1 MQSDPYFL
9 ATLIGSR
16 ICHDLISPLGAVS
29 NGLELLTLSGAEQS
43 PELAL
48 VSESVV
54 NANARIRFF
63 RLAFGIAS
71 DDQMIGAEEVNNIL
85 KGVYADGRVTAGTFP
100 AGSYPRAEVRAVML
114 ALLCV
119 EQTVP
124 YGGALSVTEEERGWD
139 VAASGER
146 LNPNTELWGLL
157 SGVSPPE
164 KIPPAAVQFLMLQQV
179 LPALGLICATHVTD
193 NSATIR
199 LRRA

>member
-1 MQSDPYFL
+1 MQSDPYSL

-29 NGLELLTLSGAEQS
+29 NGLELLSLSGTEPS

-48 VSESVV
+48 VAESVT

-71 DDQMIGAEEVNNIL
+71 DDQMIGAEEVNGIL
-85 KGVYADGRVTAGTFP
+85 KGMYTDGRVTAGEFP
-100 AGSYPRAEVRAVML
+100 SGSFPRAEVRAVML

-124 YGGALSVTEEERGWD
+124 YGGVLNTAQHDRGWD
-139 VAASGER
+139 ISATGDR
-146 LNPNTELWGLL
+146 LNPKPELWGLL
-157 SGVSPPE
+157 SGMPLNEP
-164 KIPPAAVQFLMLQQV
+164 IPPAAVQFLMLQQV
-179 LPALGLICATHVTD
+179 LPRLGLICATDVTD
-193 NSATIR
+193 TTAKIQ

>member
-1 MQSDPYFL
+1 MQSDPYVL

-29 NGLELLTLSGAEQS
+29 NGLELLSLSGAAQT

-48 VSESVV
+48 VAESVTQ
-54 NANARIRFF
+54 ANARIRFF

-71 DDQMIGAEEVNNIL
+71 ADQMIGADEVNGIL
-85 KGVYADGRVTAGTFP
+85 QGVYTDGRVTAEPFP
-100 AGSYPRAEVRAVML
+100 PGSFPRADVRAVML

-124 YGGALSVTEEERGWD
+124 YGGRLAVTQDPRGWD
-139 VAASGER
+139 ITAAGDR
-146 LNPNTELWGLL
+146 LNVQTDLWEAL
-157 SGVSPPE
+157 SGTVPAEGLPPSG
-164 KIPPAAVQFLMLQQV
+164 VQFLMLRQV
-179 LPALGLICATHVTD
+179 LPRLGLICTPQVTD
-193 NSATIR
+193 SAATIR